1 MGANTSREALAG
13 ESCVPNRSFCSS
25 GSSVLLRCVVFFRR
39 FAAHRRDAFV
49 ESVFGRFTSK
59 AVVFS
64 LQKNP
69 QTLQKNT
76 IKSTCRSSNGVYAI
90 PEIVSREAST
100 ELEATE
106 RFSGNIN
113 AEMPIFL
120 PDATANNKK
129 ISDVQRTAS
138 DNKHQP
144 LIQVR
149 NLTKYY
155 HGDLIL
161 NNISVDIEEGDLVS
175 IIGPSGCG
183 KSTFL
188 RCLNGMEVLGCGSVD
203 INGISLQRKTLTE
216 PLTQNFNKK
225 AHALRQQVGM
235 VFQTFNLFPHKTLL
249 QNVMMAPMIVQKKS
263 RDEAEAIAIRFLDK
277 VGLKAF
283 SHRYPVQL
291 SGGQQQRGA
300 IARALALSPK
310 VMLYDE
316 PTSAI
321 DPTRVDEVLEVMRD
335 LDKEGMT
342 QIVVT
347 HEMRFAKDASDY
359 IIYMEQGEFVEI
371 SDEDEIFVAPKD
383 ERTRRFLKKFM

>member
-1 MGANTSREALAG
+1 MGANASREAVAG
-13 ESCVPNRSFCSS
+13 V
-25 GSSVLLRCVVFFRR
+25 
-39 FAAHRRDAFV
+39 
-49 ESVFGRFTSK
+49 
-59 AVVFS
+59 
-64 LQKNP
+64 
-69 QTLQKNT
+69 
-76 IKSTCRSSNGVYAI
+76 
-90 PEIVSREAST
+90 
-100 ELEATE
+100 
-106 RFSGNIN
+106 
-113 AEMPIFL
+113 
-120 PDATANNKK
+120 
-129 ISDVQRTAS
+129 DVR
-138 DNKHQP
+138 HQP
-144 LIQVR
+144 LIRVQ

-155 HGDLIL
+155 HGELIL
-161 NNISVDIEEGDLVS
+161 KDISVDIEEGDLVS

-188 RCLNGMEVLGCGSVD
+188 RCLNGMEVLDCGSVN
-203 INGISLQRKTLTE
+203 ISGISLQRKTLGA
-216 PLTQNFNKK
+216 PMQDFNTK

-263 RDEAEAIAIRFLDK
+263 REEAEAVAVKFLDK

-283 SHRYPVQL
+283 SHRYPIQL

-371 SDEDEIFVAPKD
+371 SDEDEIFIAPKD
-383 ERTRRFLKKFM
+383 ERTRKFLKKFM